1 MMQTQELLDILC
13 NDRLSRNAPPIDTSS
28 MATVVVLFAATV
40 FLLDIRDLTRLSE
53 LFQETRF
60 QYLMC
65 CLLVIYIA
73 AALTILKSGKPGQ
86 FIRFTVAGCV
96 VAWVTGV
103 ALMWLPMVPMFR
115 PLFSSFAFH
124 AVPLAFWLTASGKLL
139 LFTLPWLVL
148 FLLHLRH
155 MAPTRSAWS
164 GAAAG
169 LAASALTATLALLGS
184 KDPNI
189 SLHIYSHTAGMAMA
203 ALAGAIVARHFVR
216 W

>member
-40 FLLDIRDLTRLSE
+40 FLLDIRDLSRLSE

-73 AALTILKSGKPGQ
+73 AALTLLKLGKPGQ
-86 FIRFTVAGCV
+86 FIRFAVAGW
-96 VAWVTGV
+96 AAGMS
-103 ALMWLPMVPMFR
+103 LMWLPMVPTFR
-115 PLFSSFAFH
+115 PLFSSFVFQ

-169 LAASALTATLALLGS
+169 LAASALTATVALLGS